1 MKLNIAAA
9 PHFRTKD
16 NVRSVMIDVLIALI
30 PSVIVSTWVFG
41 LRALW
46 IMLYTMV
53 LAEVMELF
61 IMKVLRKQKNF
72 KSDFSASVT
81 GLLLAMNLS
90 LAVNWWQILIGT
102 FAAIVLGKHVY
113 GGLGKNIFNPALV
126 GRVFMLISFPVAMTT
141 WYRPFYFKYDTIT
154 TATPLA
160 ILKEKGVDVLNNYSD
175 YSINLKSLF
184 VGTIPGS
191 IGEVSAL
198 ALIIG
203 FIYLVVRGRIK
214 IWIPVTYISTVFVI
228 ASIFYLSDPTKYA
241 LPLFHVFA
249 GGLMLG
255 ALFMA
260 TDMVTSPMT
269 VKGQIIFGLGL
280 GLITMII
287 RLFGGYPEGV
297 SFSILIMNALVPL
310 IDIYAKPRIFGT
322 SRGGK
327 K

>member
-1 MKLNIAAA
+1 MKLKVAAA
-9 PHFRTKD
+9 PHLRSKD
-16 NVRSVMIDVLIALI
+16 SVRAVMVDVLIALI

-61 IMKVLRKQKNF
+61 IMKVLRKQKDF
-72 KSDFSASVT
+72 KPDGSASVT

-113 GGLGKNIFNPALV
+113 GGLGKNVFNPALV

-141 WYRPFYFKYDTIT
+141 WYRPFYYKFDTIT

-160 ILKEKGVDVLNNYSD
+160 ILKEKGVESLTNWSD

-198 ALIIG
+198 ALLIG

-228 ASIFYLSDPTKYA
+228 ASIFYIIDPTKYA
-241 LPLFHVFA
+241 SPLFHLFA

-269 VKGQIIFGLGL
+269 VKGQVIFGLGL

-322 SRGGK
+322 TRGGNK
-327 K
+327 

>member
-9 PHFRTKD
+9 PHLRSKD
-16 NVRSVMIDVLIALI
+16 SVRSVMVDVLIALI

-41 LRALW
+41 LKALW
-46 IMLYTMV
+46 IMLYTMI

-61 IMKVLRKQKNF
+61 IMKVLRKQKDF
-72 KSDFSASVT
+72 KPDFSASVT

-113 GGLGKNIFNPALV
+113 GGLGKNVFNPALV

-141 WYRPFYFKYDTIT
+141 WYKPFYFKYDVIT

-160 ILKEKGVDVLNNYSD
+160 ILKEKGVSALSNWSD
-175 YSINLKSLF
+175 YTINLKTLF
-184 VGTIPGS
+184 IGTIPGS

-203 FIYLVVRGRIK
+203 FIYLVIRGRIK
-214 IWIPVTYISTVFVI
+214 IWIPITYISTVFVI

-241 LPLFHVFA
+241 SPLFHIFA

-269 VKGQIIFGLGL
+269 IKGQVIFGLGL
-280 GLITMII
+280 GLITMTI

-322 SRGGK
+322 TRGGK

>member
-1 MKLNIAAA
+1 MKLNVAAA
-9 PHFRTKD
+9 PHLRSKD
-16 NVRSVMIDVLIALI
+16 SVRAVMVDVLIALI

-53 LAEVMELF
+53 LAEGMELF

-72 KSDFSASVT
+72 KPDFSASVT

-90 LAVNWWQILIGT
+90 LAVNWWQILIGV
-102 FAAIVLGKHVY
+102 FAAIVLGKNVY

-141 WYRPFYFKYDTIT
+141 WYRPFYYKFDTIT

-160 ILKEKGVDVLNNYSD
+160 ILKEKGLSALSNWPD
-175 YSINLKSLF
+175 YTINLKTLF

-203 FIYLVVRGRIK
+203 FIYLVIRGRIK
-214 IWIPVTYISTVFVI
+214 IWIPITYISTVFII
-228 ASIFYLSDPTKYA
+228 ASIFYLSNPDKYA
-241 LPLFHVFA
+241 SPWFHILS
-249 GGLMLG
+249 GGIMLG

-269 VKGQIIFGLGL
+269 VKGHVIFGIGL
-280 GLITMII
+280 GIITMTI
-287 RLFGGYPEGV
+287 RLFGAYPEGV
-297 SFSILIMNALVPL
+297 SFSILIMNSLVPL

-322 SRGGK
+322 TRGGK

>member
-9 PHFRTKD
+9 PHVRSKD
-16 NVRSVMIDVLIALI
+16 NVRAVMVDVLIALI

-41 LRALW
+41 LKALW

-53 LAEVMELF
+53 LAEAMEVF
-61 IMKVLRKQKNF
+61 IMKVLRKQKDF
-72 KSDFSASVT
+72 KSDGSASVT

-113 GGLGKNIFNPALV
+113 GGLGKNVFNPALV

-141 WYRPFYFKYDTIT
+141 WYRPFYYKFDTIT

-160 ILKEKGVDVLNNYSD
+160 ILKEKGVSALVNWSD
-175 YSINLKSLF
+175 YTINLKTLF
-184 VGTIPGS
+184 IGTVPGS

-203 FIYLVVRGRIK
+203 FIYLVIRGRIK
-214 IWIPVTYISTVFVI
+214 IWIPVTYISTVFVV
-228 ASIFYLSDPTKYA
+228 ASIFYLADPAKYA
-241 LPLFHVFA
+241 SPLFHLFA

-269 VKGQIIFGLGL
+269 VKGQVIFGLGL
-280 GLITMII
+280 GLITMTI

-322 SRGGK
+322 TRGGK

>member
-1 MKLNIAAA
+1 MKLNVAAA
-9 PHFRTKD
+9 PHLRSKD
-16 NVRSVMIDVLIALI
+16 SVRAVMVDVLIALI
-30 PSVIVSTWVFG
+30 PSFIVSTWVFG
-41 LRALW
+41 WRAFW
-46 IMLYTMV
+46 IMLYTML
-53 LAEVMELF
+53 LAEGMELF

-72 KSDFSASVT
+72 KPDFSASVT

-113 GGLGKNIFNPALV
+113 GGLGKNVFNPALV

-160 ILKEKGVDVLNNYSD
+160 ILKEKGVSTLANWPD
-175 YSINLKSLF
+175 YPINLKTLF
-184 VGTIPGS
+184 IGTVPGS

-203 FIYLVVRGRIK
+203 FIYLVLRGRIK
-214 IWIPVTYISTVFVI
+214 IWIPITYISTVFVI
-228 ASIFYLSDPTKYA
+228 SSIFYLADPTKYA
-241 LPLFHVFA
+241 SPLFHLFA

-280 GLITMII
+280 GLITMTI

-297 SFSILIMNALVPL
+297 SFSILIMNAFVPL

-322 SRGGK
+322 TRGGK

>member
-9 PHFRTKD
+9 PHLRTKD
-16 NVRSVMIDVLIALI
+16 NVRSVMLDVLIALI
-30 PSVIVSTWVFG
+30 PSFLVSAWVFG
-41 LRALW
+41 FRAVW
-46 IMLYTMV
+46 IMLYTMI
-53 LAEVMELF
+53 LAEGMEIF

-72 KSDFSASVT
+72 KPDFSASVT

-90 LAVNWWQILIGT
+90 LAVNWWQIFIGVLV
-102 FAAIVLGKHVY
+102 AIGLGKHVY

-160 ILKEKGVDVLNNYSD
+160 ILKEHGIEALYNNPD
-175 YSINLKSLF
+175 YAINLKSLF
-184 VGTIPGS
+184 IGTVPGS
-191 IGEVSAL
+191 IGEVSAI

-203 FIYLVVRGRIK
+203 FIYLVIRKRIK
-214 IWIPVTYISTVFVI
+214 IWIPITYISTVFI
-228 ASIFYLSDPTKYA
+228 ISGIFYMIDPSKYA
-241 LPLFHVFA
+241 SPLFHILS

-269 VKGQIIFGLGL
+269 VKGHIIFGVGL
-280 GLITMII
+280 GFITMII

-297 SFSILIMNALVPL
+297 SFSILIMNSLVPL

-322 SRGGK
+322 VRGGK